1 MKEKETSKLYNS
13 ITNVNNQFI
22 EEAQAINHKKKVK
35 KSGWLKWGAVVACFV
50 AVVLYIG
57 LFQGDGLFGNNT
69 NIATLDNGNIDGN
82 PAGYEQTA
90 DIAPMICINRALY
103 QIVGN
108 QPDLVGKEDE
118 FSYIGEISS
127 KVGSSQKPTE
137 DFQANDDI
145 VGSKVYQY
153 DECIVVEINGQY
165 WLYELLYE
173 YQK

>member
-1 MKEKETSKLYNS
+1 MKKKETSKLYNS
-13 ITNVNNQFI
+13 ITNVDNQFI
-22 EEAQAINHKKKVK
+22 EEAQAINHKKKAK
-35 KSGWLKWGAVVACFV
+35 KPGWLKWGALAACLCLIIYGAFTIPNLL
-50 AVVLYIG
+50 APTSE
-57 LFQGDGLFGNNT
+57 NNKQLD
-69 NIATLDNGNIDGN
+69 AGTLDGD

-108 QPDLVGKEDE
+108 QPDLLGKEDE
-118 FSYIGEISS
+118 FSYLGEISS
-127 KVGSSQKPTE
+127 KVSSSQKPTE

-145 VGSKVYQY
+145 IGSKVYQY